1 MIHLTLMPASI
12 SSASRIGHHCAPAA
26 LSASSSPNT
35 RARSN
40 NLAFVFGPLSGV
52 LWDQLLRASARTAAD
67 RDCWVFRVGALGLP
81 RVVCA
86 VAWFAGA
93 GGGLAALQQAVRAD
107 GQTVPDVLV

>member
-52 LWDQLLRASARTAAD
+52 LWDQLLRASAWTAAD
-67 RDCWVFRVGALGLP
+67 RGVEC
-81 RVVCA
+81 
-86 VAWFAGA
+86 
-93 GGGLAALQQAVRAD
+93 GGQQPTGIYGEFD
-107 GQTVPDVLV
+107 P